1 MKILQIENSG
11 DTCYKMLKIQV
22 LYALKFMKLEF
33 LLKMNTDSIEKWILF
48 HMRKKI
54 TINCIF
60 RKANKYRKLHKIIRL
75 IIN

>member
-33 LLKMNTDSIEKWILF
+33 LLKMNTDSIEK
-48 HMRKKI
+48 
-54 TINCIF
+54 
-60 RKANKYRKLHKIIRL
+60 
-75 IIN
+75 